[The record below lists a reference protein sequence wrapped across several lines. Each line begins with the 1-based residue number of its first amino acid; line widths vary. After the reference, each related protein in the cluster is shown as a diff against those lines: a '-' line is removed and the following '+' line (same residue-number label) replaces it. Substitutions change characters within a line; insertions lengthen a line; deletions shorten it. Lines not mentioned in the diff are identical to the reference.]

1 MADPLV
7 PVSDYHSAHGVYL
20 DHEPVQRFQI
30 GPSVAFQHDLATGL
44 PEHYQFCDVLY
55 CDPPWANGFD
65 EFNRRAGVDDGR
77 TYRQFMGAMAGALE
91 TVTQPA
97 FIVTG
102 RHALKMLPKP
112 AQVVPIQLN
121 QYASVAIVYNT
132 EISSTPGTATELLRL
147 LAQSYDSVGDFC
159 CGYGRTL
166 KAFHRQGKPFVGSD
180 INAGC
185 IGYIAMHA
193 PDWRRDV

>member
-1 MADPLV
+1 MAEPLV
-7 PVSDYHSAHGVYL
+7 PVSDYHSAHGAPIDY
-20 DHEPVQRFQI
+20 EPVHRTQI
-30 GPSVAFQHDLATGL
+30 GPSIAFQHDLTTGV

-55 CDPPWANGFD
+55 CDPPWANGFE
-65 EFNRRAGVDDGR
+65 EFNRRAGVADGR
-77 TYRQFMGAMAGALE
+77 TYRQFVDSLGRVVESA
-91 TVTQPA
+91 TQPA

-132 EISSTPGTATELLRL
+132 ELSSTPGTATELLRM
-147 LAQSYDSVGDFC
+147 LAQQYDSVGDFC

-185 IGYIAMHA
+185 IGYIASHA
-193 PDWRRDV
+193 HTWRRSV